1 MATLAQRV
9 LFAANTTSSGRVQM
23 AVILTALAVT
33 AEPHPTGDTPSD
45 DRARMNVRRSFA
57 REVLKDPVAAA
68 PRMGWVLAGTSLV
81 DITSP
86 VDADFLAA
94 VASVWDALAGA

>member
-1 MATLAQRV
+1 MATLAQRIM
-9 LFAANTTSSGRVQM
+9 FAGNATTPGRIQM
-23 AVILTALAVT
+23 AVILTALAVA
-33 AEPHPTGDTPSD
+33 AEPHPSDDTSSD

-81 DITSP
+81 DIATP
-86 VDADFLAA
+86 TDADILAA